1 MRSNPAGRRAFA
13 CLLLR
18 AAPLAIMDRNSLV
31 PMRPMKISR
40 IGPIEVLAAL
50 GQGAK
55 SNVMLVR
62 READANQYALKVVPV
77 AKAREKK
84 YLAQARQEFR
94 VGQMLDHPNLVEV
107 HAIETETDW
116 LVRPKRVKLLIEY
129 VPGQTLDRIAGATVE
144 VLLPVFE
151 QVADAVAYM
160 HENGVVHADLKPNN
174 IMLGPG
180 IVKVIDYGLA
190 RIDGEEPG
198 RLQGTPEYMA
208 PETASRKVVNE
219 LTDIY
224 NFGATMYRLLTGL
237 HPPSSVG
244 TLPLTERA
252 YRERFRAPCEVNAAI
267 PLAVGELMEACLSFK
282 PAERPQTMG
291 EVYSE
296 LSRIKSG

>member
-1 MRSNPAGRRAFA
+1 M
-13 CLLLR
+13 L
-18 AAPLAIMDRNSLV
+18 
-31 PMRPMKISR
+31 PMIISR

-94 VGQMLDHPNLVEV
+94 VGQMLDHPNLVKV

-116 LVRPKRVKLLIEY
+116 LVRPKRVKLLLEY
-129 VPGQTLDRIAGATVE
+129 VPGRTLDCFAAPTFE
-144 VLLPVFE
+144 TLLPVFE
-151 QVADAVAYM
+151 RVADAVAYM

-174 IMLGPG
+174 IMLGPSV
-180 IVKVIDYGLA
+180 VKVIDYGLS
-190 RIDGEEPG
+190 RIDGEVTG

-208 PETASRKVVNE
+208 PETAARKVVNE

-237 HPPSSVG
+237 HPPSSLG

-252 YRERFRAPCEVNAAI
+252 YRERFRSPCEINAAI
-267 PLAVGELMEACLSFK
+267 PTSVGELLKACLSFK
-282 PAERPQTMG
+282 PEERPQLMG
-291 EVYSE
+291 EVCTR
-296 LSRIKSG
+296 LSSRMNG

>member
-1 MRSNPAGRRAFA
+1 ME
-13 CLLLR
+13 
-18 AAPLAIMDRNSLV
+18 
-31 PMRPMKISR
+31 ISR
-40 IGPIEVLAAL
+40 IGPIEVLAPL

-62 READANQYALKVVPV
+62 RDADGLQYALKVVPV

-94 VGQMLDHPNLVEV
+94 VGQMLDHPHLVKI

-129 VPGQTLDRIAGATVE
+129 VPGQTLDCLAAPTLGT
-144 VLLPVFE
+144 LLPVF
-151 QVADAVAYM
+151 QAVASAVAYM
-160 HENGVVHADLKPNN
+160 HGRAVVHADLKPNN

-180 IVKVIDYGLA
+180 KVKVIDFGLA
-190 RIDGEEPG
+190 RIDGETPD

-208 PETASRKVVNE
+208 PETTSRKIVNE

-224 NFGATMYRLLTGL
+224 NFGATMYRLLTGI

-244 TLPLTERA
+244 TLPFTERA
-252 YRERFRAPCEVNAAI
+252 YRERLRSPCEVDAAI
-267 PLAVGELMEACLSFK
+267 PAAIGELMMGCIGFK
-282 PAERPQTMG
+282 PEDRPQSMQ
-291 EVYSE
+291 EVHDR
-296 LSRIKSG
+296 LTRIVDDFGK